1 MLEEQPLRRV
11 VIDRFQPAKRAPVAR
26 MLHNNGH
33 LAQFFE
39 GSFRCKQLKLDFRL
53 FTRSHGNCGA
63 GILHDWLP
71 RVQRYLHR
79 DGCMNV
85 L

>member
-11 VIDRFQPAKRAPVAR
+11 VINRFQPVKRAPVAR
-26 MLHNNGH
+26 MLHDDGR

-39 GSFRCKQLKLDFRL
+39 GPMRRKQLKFDFRL
-53 FTRSHGNCGA
+53 FTRSHGCPA
-63 GILHDWLP
+63 GITHDWLP
-71 RVQRYLHR
+71 RVQRYLHWE
-79 DGCMNV
+79 G